1 MFIHNFKY
9 TLKTLLKN
17 KSLIF
22 WTFAF
27 PIILSLL
34 FNLAFSNIEKSEKLE
49 AFDVAVVKTEE
60 FEKDNIFKNTFE
72 TLSDKNNK
80 DRLFNVQYI
89 TEENAKE
96 LLQNDKI
103 VGYVIVKQDEYKIV
117 TATNGINETILKYVV
132 DEISDT
138 SKMINKMTEIEIEKG
153 NVDLNK
159 IATHIK
165 SLLDDETVSIKDIS
179 SNNLSYM
186 LIEFYTLIAMTCLY
200 GGVVVMEAMNQT
212 LANMTSIGKR
222 VGISPIKKSKIILS
236 AILASYVIELIGV
249 SLLMLFTTFVLK
261 VDFGNNLPLI
271 ILLSLVGTLAGLA
284 IGLFISVIVKAN
296 ENTKVGI
303 IIAISMALSIL
314 SGMTGVVLKYIIDKN
329 IPIINKINPA
339 SMITDGFYSLY
350 YYDTLDRYIMNI
362 ISLLIFSFVFI
373 IISGIILRRQKY
385 DSI

>member
-284 IGLFISVIVKAN
+284 IGLFISVIVKVN

>member
-34 FNLAFSNIEKSEKLE
+34 FNLAFSNIENSEKLE

-284 IGLFISVIVKAN
+284 FGLFISVIVKAN

-362 ISLLIFSFVFI
+362 ISLLIFSFVLI

>member
-138 SKMINKMTEIEIEKG
+138 SKMINKMTEIEIENG

-236 AILASYVIELIGV
+236 AILASYAIELIGV

-284 IGLFISVIVKAN
+284 IGLFISVIVKVN

>member
-236 AILASYVIELIGV
+236 AILASYAIELIGV

-284 IGLFISVIVKAN
+284 IGLFISVIVKVN

>member
-236 AILASYVIELIGV
+236 AILASYAIELIGV

-284 IGLFISVIVKAN
+284 IGLFISVIVKVN

-339 SMITDGFYSLY
+339 SIITDGFYSLY